1 MPRLSAVPGPVVV
14 MTVVV
19 ADVVVGRLAFPTTT
33 SSCFSTATTASS
45 AIDLAV
51 ARLVLPAQLLTM
63 VLG

>member
-33 SSCFSTATTASS
+33 SSCFSTASS